1 MGVIIFPAKT
11 PVMHRGLAKA
21 FPTKPNPAQEIVR
34 KTGERREGYDDIHS
48 QGVMTGG
55 GVGVGGL
62 VVGGNVA

>member
-34 KTGERREGYDDIHS
+34 KTGERREERGER
-48 QGVMTGG
+48 GMMTST
-55 GVGVGGL
+55 
-62 VVGGNVA
+62 ARA